1 MDGERPYLLKF
12 LAGLGFAGCAS
23 LVIGTFIGQMFV
35 PDYDWIADTISDLAA
50 GEWEIIMDV
59 ALYGF
64 AAGLLAMSLASAHAH
79 LGSAGWSVGVIGLA
93 ALAAIVVVVGARNEY
108 GDNDSEG
115 VVIHSYL
122 VYGLGALFLLAPLS
136 MAKGFGRH
144 SRRLRTVLIVL
155 AVAWGLMAP
164 IFLMS
169 PTGIDGLLERI
180 LGLIAC
186 GIVCT
191 MSYAFLQRGHAA
203 ASATLS

>member
-1 MDGERPYLLKF
+1 MDRERPYLLKL

-23 LVIGTFIGQMFV
+23 LIIGTFIGQMFV
-35 PDYDWIADTISDLAA
+35 PDYNWIEDTISDLAA
-50 GEWEIIMDV
+50 GQWEIIMDF

-79 LGSAGWSVGVIGLA
+79 LGGAGWSVGVIALA
-93 ALAAIVVVVGARNEY
+93 VLAAIVVVVGARNEY
-108 GDNDSEG
+108 GDGDNEG

-122 VYGLGALFLLAPLS
+122 VYGLGALFLLAPLC

-144 SRRLRTVLIVL
+144 DRKLRTVLIWL
-155 AVAWGLMAP
+155 AVAWGIMSP

-186 GIVCT
+186 AIVCS
-191 MSYAFLQRGHAA
+191 MSYAFLQRGRA
-203 ASATLS
+203 ASPAPK